1 LRPARA
7 KQYGQKEQSDI
18 MNIKLGMATLG
29 AALIVAGAPALASA
43 QTTQDGPVRLDN
55 VSITQ
60 SYGVYNDFEP
70 GRVSVS
76 FTNQSAVAATGVTFD
91 LTDAAGNVLA
101 EYKDS
106 GSYQPGATVRHSF
119 EDIHVEDNQKIEIA
133 AVTFADGTS
142 WSAAAT
148 SAVPASIFPAE

>member
-7 KQYGQKEQSDI
+7 KQYGQKEQSKI
-18 MNIKLGMATLG
+18 MNFKLGMATLG

-43 QTTQDGPVRLDN
+43 QTTQDGPIRLDK

-60 SYGVYNDFEP
+60 YYGVYSGFEP

-76 FTNQSAVAATGVTFD
+76 FTNESAVAATDVTFD

-101 EYKDS
+101 QYKDS
-106 GSYQPGATVRHSF
+106 GSYQQGATVRHTF
-119 EDIHVEDNQKIEIA
+119 EDIHVEDNQKLEIA
-133 AVTFADGTS
+133 SVTFADGTS
-142 WSAAAT
+142 WSAAAPN
-148 SAVPASIFPAE
+148 AVPASIFPAE